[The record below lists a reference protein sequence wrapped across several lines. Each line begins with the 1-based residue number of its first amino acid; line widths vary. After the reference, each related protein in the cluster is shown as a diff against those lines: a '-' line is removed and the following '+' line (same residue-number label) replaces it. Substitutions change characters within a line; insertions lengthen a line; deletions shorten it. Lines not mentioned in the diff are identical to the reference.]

1 MKEQQ
6 KSLEWETGWRFI
18 QEKLLPQFKNHLL
31 RIRWC
36 QYCTIG
42 WLQLWGLLPS
52 WLHSEL
58 FPQISSQILHFLP
71 ARLAGWNN
79 QSHPDLIRGIIT
91 MWPSLNYA
99 ITSPALLTDT
109 RRRPPHIITSWLP
122 CISPF
127 WRRGIKMHN
136 GGHKK
141 AGGCREIWHSIRAE
155 PPTLSR
161 RLIRKYKTRQIFST
175 TISST
180 PKQKHKLSKCW
191 KARLEANTRMIGH
204 RAKHKTQIIQTLNYD

>member
-1 MKEQQ
+1 MQYKNTIFDPFLS
-6 KSLEWETGWRFI
+6 SLA
-18 QEKLLPQFKNHLL
+18 
-31 RIRWC
+31 
-36 QYCTIG
+36 
-42 WLQLWGLLPS
+42 
-52 WLHSEL
+52 
-58 FPQISSQILHFLP
+58 ISSQILHFFP

-79 QSHPDLIRGIIT
+79 QSRPDLIRGIIT

-109 RRRPPHIITSWLP
+109 RRRPPHIIISPFWTSWLP

-155 PPTLSR
+155 PPTPSR
-161 RLIRKYKTRQIFST
+161 RLFRKYKTRQIFST

-204 RAKHKTQIIQTLNYD
+204 RAKHKTQIIQTLNYDL